1 MLQKLFIQ
9 NYILIKELSIEPDSG
24 MNVITGETG
33 AGKSILLGA
42 VGLLMGARADSKT
55 LYNPEE
61 KCVIEGQFSLR
72 GDQIKELFIKNDL
85 DYENPCIVRREI
97 SVAGKSRSFVNDTP
111 VNLDVLDA
119 IVGELMD
126 IHSQHETILLKK
138 QNYQIQQLDSFAQN
152 SSIKK
157 DYQFQYSQYKS
168 SEKQYLQLV
177 QTAKS
182 SAQELDYVSFIYKE
196 LEDLNLQSGELEKLE
211 YEQKTLE
218 NISEIK
224 EKLALSH
231 SLLSGEEF
239 ALAAGFQRLYS
250 VFEQLSQF
258 SAEYKAIKEKLAS
271 IKIDLKD
278 LSKEIE
284 ILAEETEID
293 PGRLQIVQDRLN
305 HIYKL
310 QRKHNVTSFEEIET
324 LKNEFGKKLS
334 LIENTDFVLSEAEK
348 EMLAYKNTTQKT
360 GEELSI
366 SRKKVLDKFE
376 KLALEK
382 LSLLGMSNATFQ
394 IRLTETT
401 SSADGLEKATFYF
414 SANKGLA
421 PKPISEVA
429 SGGEFSRL
437 MLVIKYLLAGKT
449 EMPTLI
455 FDEIDSG
462 VSGEVA
468 HNMAELIVEMSNRHQ
483 VFTITHLPQMAS
495 KGNSHFFVYKDESE
509 TRTVSNIRKLTQD
522 ERIKEIAKM
531 IGGKVPSESALQSA
545 KELIG

>member
-9 NYILIKELSIEPDSG
+9 NYILIKELSIAPDAG

-42 VGLLMGARADSKT
+42 IGLLMGARADSKT
-55 LYNPEE
+55 LYNPGE
-61 KCVIEGQFSLR
+61 KCVIEGQFLLK
-72 GDQIKELFIKNDL
+72 GDQIKDLFLEYDL

-111 VNLDVLDA
+111 VNLDILDS

-138 QNYQIQQLDSFAQN
+138 HNYQIQQLDSFAQN
-152 SSIKK
+152 SNLKIE
-157 DYQFQYSQYKS
+157 FQAKYSLFKS
-168 SEKQYLQLV
+168 AEKQYLNLA

-182 SAQELDYVSFIYKE
+182 SAQELDYVSFIFKE
-196 LEDLNLQSGELEKLE
+196 LDDLNLQNGELEKLE
-211 YEQKTLE
+211 DEQKILE
-218 NISEIK
+218 NSTEIK

-231 SLLSGEEF
+231 SILSGEEY
-239 ALAAGFQRLYS
+239 ALLTGFQSLYT
-250 VFEQLSQF
+250 VFDQLSQF
-258 SAEYKAIKEKLAS
+258 SSEYKTIKEKLAS
-271 IKIDLKD
+271 IRIDLKD
-278 LSKEIE
+278 LSKEVE
-284 ILAEETEID
+284 NLAEETETD
-293 PGRLQIVQDRLN
+293 PGRLQMVQDRLN
-305 HIYKL
+305 LIYKL
-310 QRKHNVTSFEEIET
+310 QRKHGIGSFEELEA

-334 LIENTDFVLSEAEK
+334 LIENTDFILGEAEK
-348 EMLAYKNTTQKT
+348 EMLANKNVMQKA
-360 GEELSI
+360 GEELSL
-366 SRKKVLDKFE
+366 SRKNVVAKFE
-376 KLALEK
+376 GLALEK
-382 LSLLGMSNATFQ
+382 LSLLGMPNASFQ
-394 IRLTETT
+394 IRLTET
-401 SSADGLEKATFYF
+401 SPNLDGLEKATFYF

-421 PKPISEVA
+421 PKPISDVA

-437 MLVIKYLLAGKT
+437 MLVIKYLLAGKK

-468 HNMAELIVEMSNRHQ
+468 HNMAELIEEMSNRHQ

-509 TRTVSNIRKLTQD
+509 TRTVSHIRKLSLD

-531 IGGKVPSESALQSA
+531 IGGKIPSESALQSA